1 MIQVLRS
8 SITGNLKRELELA
21 ILLVYEHFLAVQG
34 SERAGRILNSQTDP
48 KKRVDLGGKLGGLS
62 LNQQIISLALWPLL
76 QNFLGV
82 LVGFMDRVVAADVSP
97 IAELAAV
104 TDMMG
109 LLMYMGWLM
118 MIMQAAVATG
128 AQALVSRAY
137 GARDYELA
145 EKAVGQSVLLGVVT
159 GALAGLMLWLLAPM
173 LSEFFGL
180 NAASEEYFLMFI
192 QILVFS
198 APMSGVVFVL
208 SACLRGAGDTWTP
221 FNSMVVVNI
230 VNVVSSYLLAVNAG
244 MGIAG
249 IAIGTVVGWA
259 AGLVMLFWKIYPREL
274 NKSLLVLHRK
284 WMGWNKEISMRIIKV
299 GIPQL
304 IEILGMWS
312 IHAFG
317 LRMIALVGDENEGL
331 IGSHGLAVQI
341 ESISFMP
348 GFALGTAA
356 ATLAGQYLGAGS
368 REMAQKAVRQCWRVT
383 LVIMSLMGLML
394 YFNAEWL
401 VSVMSPGG
409 GSQAEM
415 AVALVMIVAFA
426 QPFFATAMVMK
437 NSMRGVGATGTVMFY
452 SFSVMLL
459 FRVGLLTL
467 LVKFYGADLKM
478 IWYVF
483 TLDIIVQAIVFVW
496 VHYRAKWMDAKV

>member
-1 MIQVLRS
+1 M
-8 SITGNLKRELELA
+8 
-21 ILLVYEHFLAVQG
+21 QG
-34 SERAGRILNSQTDP
+34 AERAGRNLNSQKDP
-48 KKRVDLGGKLGGLS
+48 KQGLDLGGKLGGLS
-62 LNQQIISLALWPLL
+62 LNQQIISLAVWPLL
-76 QNFLGV
+76 QNFLSV
-82 LVGFMDRVVAADVSP
+82 LVGFMDRVVAADVSTQSD
-97 IAELAAV
+97 LSAV

-109 LLMYMGWLM
+109 LLMYVGWLM

-145 EKAVGQSVLLGVVT
+145 EKAVGQSVLLGLLT
-159 GALAGLMLWLLAPM
+159 GTLAGLMLWLLAPT
-173 LSEFFGL
+173 LGDFFEL
-180 NAASEEYFLMFI
+180 NTASKEYFLLFV

-221 FNSMVVVNI
+221 FNAMVVVNV
-230 VNVVSSYLLAVNAG
+230 VNVMSSYLLAVNAG
-244 MGIAG
+244 IGLAG
-249 IAIGTVVGWA
+249 IAFGTVIGWA
-259 AGLVMLFWKIYPREL
+259 AGLLMLFWKIYPREMK
-274 NKSLLVLHRK
+274 KSLLVLHRK
-284 WMGWNKEISMRIIKV
+284 WMGWNWEISRRIVKV
-299 GIPQL
+299 GIPQS

-312 IHAFG
+312 LHAYG
-317 LRMIALVGDENEGL
+317 LRMISLVGDQDDGL

-368 REMAQKAVRQCWRVT
+368 REMAEKAVRQCWRVA
-383 LVIMSLMGLML
+383 LIVMSLMGAVL
-394 YFNAEWL
+394 YFNAERL
-401 VSVMSPGG
+401 VSIMSPGG
-409 GSQAEM
+409 GKQAEM

-437 NSMRGVGATGTVMFY
+437 NSMRGVGATSTVMLY

-459 FRVGLLTL
+459 FRVGLLTI
-467 LVKFYGADLKM
+467 LVRYYAADLKV
-478 IWYVF
+478 IWYIF
-483 TLDIIVQAIVFVW
+483 TLDIVVQSIVFVW
-496 VHYRAKWMDAKV
+496 VHYRGKWLDAKV